1 MPTHMRFLVEEYFRQ
16 IVGIIQIEEM
26 TNTKQPIPPKEI
38 KKRKQVEEPPQVIA
52 KKTKAAKPEVVVETK
67 AEEPKCEEVVQGVI
81 DELISSMKKEQDRV
95 KVQLARLRVLDRSF
109 TKLKADFGK
118 RYNGLASTLEQN
130 TRRKA
135 QSDSKH
141 RAKSGFSKPAPMSD
155 ELATFM
161 NLPHGSVVSRTE
173 ATKAIISYVK
183 EHKLESPENR
193 RQWNPD
199 EKLSKLLKPE
209 QFLHKDNI
217 PLEPLGYFNVQRC
230 LSHHFTK
237 A

>member
-1 MPTHMRFLVEEYFRQ
+1 
-16 IVGIIQIEEM
+16 M
-26 TNTKQPIPPKEI
+26 TTTTTKQPNSPKETT
-38 KKRKQVEEPPQVIA
+38 KKPTQVEEPEQVVVA
-52 KKTKAAKPEVVVETK
+52 KKTKAEVEAK
-67 AEEPKCEEVVQGVI
+67 AEEPKSEEVVQIVI
-81 DELISSMKKEQDRV
+81 DELIGSVKDEQERV

-118 RYNGLASTLEQN
+118 RYSGLASTLEKK
-130 TRRKA
+130 TKRK
-135 QSDSKH
+135 QSDSKP
-141 RAKSGFSKPAPMSD
+141 RAKSGFSKPAPLSA

-161 NLPHGSVVSRTE
+161 NLPHGSFASRTD

-199 EKLSKLLKPE
+199 EKLNKLLKPE
-209 QFLHKDNI
+209 KFLKKEGL

-230 LSHHFTK
+230 LSQHFTK